1 MEPIYSDMIRAL
13 TAMGGRAS
21 NASLRQRMDVEAD
34 TYVQIKEA
42 ALADKVI
49 KLARGRGGFVV
60 LTEGYGEI

>member
-21 NASLRQRMDVEAD
+21 NASLRKRMDVEAEV
-34 TYVQIKEA
+34 YIAIKEA
-42 ALADKVI
+42 ALADKAI

-60 LTEGYGEI
+60 LNEGNN